1 MSKIA
6 GIGCLLLLAAGTALA
21 IEPSPYLGQ
30 QEREIKA
37 LSPQEVQD
45 YLEGKGMGFAKAA
58 ELNHFPGP
66 QHVLQLA
73 DRLWLTPG
81 QKAHTEQ
88 IRAAMQRQATTL
100 GRALVD
106 QERELDRS
114 FASGN
119 IDTAK
124 LRSLVVE
131 IGRLQAEVRKAH
143 LQAHLEQK
151 AILTPAQIA
160 AYDELRGYTSDN
172 ASSHPQHPPG
182 H

>member
-1 MSKIA
+1 MFKITS
-6 GIGCLLLLAAGTALA
+6 IGYLLFLAISIALA
-21 IEPSPYLGQ
+21 NESSPYSGQ
-30 QEREIKA
+30 QQREIKA

-66 QHVLQLA
+66 MHVLKLA
-73 DRLWLTPG
+73 DKLQLTRE
-81 QKAHTEQ
+81 QKAQTEQ
-88 IRAAMQRQATTL
+88 IYAAVQRETRTF
-100 GRALVD
+100 GRVLVD
-106 QERELDRS
+106 KERELDRL

-119 IDTAK
+119 IETVK
-124 LRSLVVE
+124 LRLLVAE

-160 AYDELRGYTSDN
+160 AYDELRGYTSEN
-172 ASSHPQHPPG
+172 TSTHSRNLRSH
-182 H
+182 